1 MEGEFI
7 RSVPEKWEPGE
18 RAAMVKHQDNLLPPG
33 PVQDNRDKGPANP
46 RGDRAPVVRPVDNMR
61 PEGDFTRRTTDE
73 FTAAERT
80 QAVKHT
86 DNLRMEGAMR

>member
-18 RAAMVKHQDNLLPPG
+18 RAAMVKHQDNLVPPG

-46 RGDRAPVVRPVDNMR
+46 RGDRAPLVRPVDHMR
-61 PEGDFTRRTTDE
+61 PEGEFQQRTVEE
-73 FTAAERT
+73 FQAAERS
-80 QAVKHT
+80 QAIRQSDH
-86 DNLRMEGAMR
+86 LRMEGTMR